1 MKGLFN
7 KTTIIVAI
15 SCLLIGRYVLTPK
28 PKVITKEVIK
38 IVEVEKKQTK
48 KKKVTTETVN
58 SDGSSTTQ
66 TTETEDSTT
75 ETVTNISNTK
85 DTKSKSGITLG
96 MLAIKDTSN
105 FASPVHYGATLSVPL
120 AGSLSVIG
128 LATTAKQVGVG
139 LAIEF

>member
-15 SCLLIGRYVLTPK
+15 SGLLIGRYVLTPK
-28 PKVITKEVIK
+28 PKVITKEVVK
-38 IVEVEKKQTK
+38 IVEVEKKQTR

-58 SDGSSTTQ
+58 SDGSSTSR
-66 TTETEDSTT
+66 TTETEDTT
-75 ETVTNISNTK
+75 SETVTDTMASKN
-85 DTKSKSGITLG
+85 TKSKSGITLG

-105 FASPVHYGATLSVPL
+105 FSSPFQYGATLSVPL
-120 AGSLSVIG
+120 AGSLSVTG
-128 LATTAKQVGVG
+128 LATTSKQIGVG

>member
-15 SCLLIGRYVLTPK
+15 SGLLIGRYVLTPK
-28 PKVITKEVIK
+28 PKVITKEVVK
-38 IVEVEKKQTK
+38 VVEVEKKQTK

-66 TTETEDSTT
+66 TTETEDTTT
-75 ETVTNISNTK
+75 ETVTDTTRTK

-105 FASPVHYGATLSVPL
+105 LSGPLHYGATLSVPL
-120 AGSLSVIG
+120 AGSLSVTG
-128 LATTAKQVGVG
+128 LATTSKQVGVG